1 MANFK
6 LLSKFIDEIESI
18 DEFSRKS
25 FFKEE
30 KLIFAVESGLNYKG
44 INVGRSW
51 VQICTKIHDGLFFDD
66 KLLKST
72 NKFNYEKLKD
82 DIKSMYDIELIMIY
96 GRELLDD
103 NLIQRTNEYY
113 GLNFTLEDY
122 LESKSEGN

>member
-6 LLSKFIDEIESI
+6 LLSKFIDAIDSI

-51 VQICTKIHDGLFFDD
+51 VQPCTKIHDGLFFDD

-82 DIKSMYDIELIMIY
+82 DIKSMDDIELIMIY

-103 NLIQRTNEYY
+103 HLIQIINEHY
-113 GLNFTLEDY
+113 GLDFTLEDY
-122 LESKSEGN
+122 LESKPIRN

>member
-6 LLSKFIDEIESI
+6 LLSKFIDAIDSI

-51 VQICTKIHDGLFFDD
+51 NQICTKIHDGLFFDD

-82 DIKSMYDIELIMIY
+82 DIKSMDDIELIMIY

-103 NLIQRTNEYY
+103 ILVQRINEHY
-113 GLNFTLEDY
+113 GLDFTLEDY
-122 LESKSEGN
+122 LESKPIRN